1 MMDEE
6 VSQDWVARSEEQKT
20 WLVLKLD
27 IQSEEIPL

>member
-6 VSQDWVARSEEQKT
+6 VSQDWGARAEEQKT
-20 WLVLKLD
+20 WLVLKLA